1 MNTTNENK
9 GSSVQL
15 KKDLVIAGVCLAG
28 VAIFAIYMEKH
39 TRSISTPNFVAVL
52 GGALVAVPVILT
64 LKYNS

>member
-1 MNTTNENK
+1 MNSSNENK

-28 VAIFAIYMEKH
+28 VAVFAIYMEKN
-39 TRSISTPNFVAVL
+39 TRSISTPNFAAVL

-64 LKYNS
+64 LKHNS